1 MQNRNETGHTTQQ
14 ERDLAIVKQLESIL
28 NRDMKSFLPMIRTCF
43 LTGIFVVIPIFLSVW
58 IALILFTRLTDWAVS
73 CVQEVPFCETLSPFW
88 TDMLIRL
95 LSLICLF
102 AALFF
107 IGLLARITIGRKLI
121 LLAEK
126 LLLKLPIIRFIYST
140 CKQIGDA
147 LWSSKGGS
155 MFRQVVLFE
164 YPRKGCYTIGFLTNE
179 NKDDFEVTRRL
190 GKPMISIFLPTTPNP
205 TSGFLLLVP
214 REECVFL
221 DMTVADAMRMIVS
234 CGAVL
239 PGTDKD
245 GDPADKKAE
254 DGDPQ

>member
-1 MQNRNETGHTTQQ
+1 MQDRHETEHTTQQ

-28 NRDMKSFLPMIRTCF
+28 NRDMRSFLPMIRTCF
-43 LTGIFVVIPIFLSVW
+43 LTGIFVVIPIFLSIW
-58 IALILFTRLTDWAVS
+58 IALSLFTRLTDWAVS
-73 CVQEVPFCETLSPFW
+73 CIQEVPFCESLPPFW

-95 LSLICLF
+95 LSLLCLF

-121 LLAEK
+121 RLAES

-155 MFRQVVLFE
+155 MFHQVVLFE

-179 NKDDFEVTRRL
+179 NKDDFEVTGRL
-190 GKPMISIFLPTTPNP
+190 GKPMISVFLPTTPNP
-205 TSGFLLLVP
+205 TSGFLMFVP
-214 REECVFL
+214 REECIFL
-221 DMTVADAMRMIVS
+221 DMTVADAMRLIVS

-239 PGTDKD
+239 PGMAKE
-245 GDPADKKAE
+245 GEPENKKAGAGE
-254 DGDPQ
+254 S

>member
-1 MQNRNETGHTTQQ
+1 MPNQPETDKTQ
-14 ERDLAIVKQLESIL
+14 ERDPAIIKQLEAFL

-43 LTGIFVVIPIFLSVW
+43 LTGIFVVIPIFLSIW
-58 IALILFTRLTDWAVS
+58 IALTLFTRLTDWAVS
-73 CVQEVPFCETLSPFW
+73 CIREVPFGEMLPPFW
-88 TDMLIRL
+88 TDMLIRI

-126 LLLKLPIIRFIYST
+126 LLLKLPIIRFVYST

-155 MFRQVVLFE
+155 MFHQVVLFE

-179 NKDDFEVTRRL
+179 NKDEFEVTSRL

-214 REECVFL
+214 REECIFL

-239 PGTDKD
+239 PGAEKD
-245 GDPADKKAE
+245 DSPANKKEAE
-254 DGDPQ
+254 GGEPQ